1 MNISLSTVK
10 FYTGVAQDWDSV
22 PPENGAIYFIPD
34 DNGNA
39 TIAYDMN
46 DRRYW
51 NLAPAVV
58 TVADLGSNWTP
69 KAGEIVVVTDASELN
84 GEPQPAI
91 KIGDGITSS
100 NNLPYIGDD
109 TDIAALRAVVNAHIN
124 RQDIHFNHTVTDTTY
139 IINKAPITVSI

>member
-1 MNISLSTVK
+1 MSRVK

-34 DNGNA
+34 DGTGNA

-51 NLAPAVV
+51 NLAPSVV
-58 TVADLGSNWTP
+58 TISNLSGSWTP
-69 KAGEIVVVTDASELN
+69 KAGEIIVVTNARELN

-100 NNLPYIGDD
+100 NNLPYVGNN
-109 TDIAALRAVVNAHIN
+109 TDIAALRAVVDAHIN
-124 RQDIHFNHTVTDTTY
+124 RADIHFNHTVTDTTY
-139 IINKAPITVSI
+139 MINKAPITLS